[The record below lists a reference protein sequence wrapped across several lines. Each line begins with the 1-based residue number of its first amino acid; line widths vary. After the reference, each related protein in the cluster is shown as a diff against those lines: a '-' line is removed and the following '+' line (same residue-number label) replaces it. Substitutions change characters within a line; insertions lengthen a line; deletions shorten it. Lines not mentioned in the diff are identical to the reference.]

1 MITFAVFVWFCM
13 KYIWP
18 PLMAALE
25 ERNAR
30 ISEGL
35 AAAQRGQQDLEDAQA
50 RVSDSLNDAKQQ
62 AQEIINQAQKR
73 ANEIVDEAKDS
84 ARDEADKIKVAATA
98 DIDQQINS
106 AREELRKEVS
116 SIALAGAAQIL
127 KREVD
132 AKAGYPDLGFRT
144 WLTLIPLPDPTP
156 EQYSNWRRMKAN
168 CNSGRITW
176 SWQRRLPLTPICR
189 LPSSNRQYSPVNWR
203 HCSGRWLRLPAW
215 RLIRISTT

>member
-1 MITFAVFVWFCM
+1 MNFNATLIGQTITFIVFVWFCM

-50 RVSDSLNDAKQQ
+50 KVSDSLKDAKQQ

-84 ARDEADKIKVAATA
+84 AREEADKIKVAATA
-98 DIDQQINS
+98 DIDQQVTA
-106 AREELRKEVS
+106 AREHLRKEVS
-116 SIALAGAAQIL
+116 VIALAGAEQIL

-132 AKAGYPDLGFRT
+132 AKVHADVLDE
-144 WLTLIPLPDPTP
+144 LVAQI
-156 EQYSNWRRMKAN
+156 
-168 CNSGRITW
+168 
-176 SWQRRLPLTPICR
+176 
-189 LPSSNRQYSPVNWR
+189 
-203 HCSGRWLRLPAW
+203 
-215 RLIRISTT
+215 

>member
-1 MITFAVFVWFCM
+1 MNFNATLIGQMITFAVFVWFCM

-25 ERNAR
+25 ERNTR

-50 RVSDSLNDAKQQ
+50 KVSDSLNEAKQQ

-73 ANEIVDEAKDS
+73 ANEIVDEAKGT
-84 ARDEADKIKVAATA
+84 ARDEADKIKVAASA
-98 DIDQQINS
+98 DVDQQINS

-116 SIALAGAAQIL
+116 AIALAGAEQIL

-132 AKAGYPDLGFRT
+132 AKAHAAVLDELVT
-144 WLTLIPLPDPTP
+144 QI
-156 EQYSNWRRMKAN
+156 
-168 CNSGRITW
+168 
-176 SWQRRLPLTPICR
+176 
-189 LPSSNRQYSPVNWR
+189 
-203 HCSGRWLRLPAW
+203 
-215 RLIRISTT
+215 

>member
-1 MITFAVFVWFCM
+1 MNFNATLIGQTITFIVFVWFCM

-18 PLMAALE
+18 PLMAALD

-35 AAAQRGQQDLEDAQA
+35 AAAQRGQQDLVDAQA
-50 RVSDSLNDAKQQ
+50 KVSDSLNDAKQQ

-73 ANEIVDEAKDS
+73 ANEIVDEAKDI
-84 ARDEADKIKVAATA
+84 AHDEAGKIKVAASA

-116 SIALAGAAQIL
+116 SIALAGAEQIL

-132 AKAGYPDLGFRT
+132 AKVHAAVLDELVAQ
-144 WLTLIPLPDPTP
+144 I
-156 EQYSNWRRMKAN
+156 
-168 CNSGRITW
+168 
-176 SWQRRLPLTPICR
+176 
-189 LPSSNRQYSPVNWR
+189 
-203 HCSGRWLRLPAW
+203 
-215 RLIRISTT
+215 

>member
-1 MITFAVFVWFCM
+1 MNFNATLIGQMITFAVFVWFCM

-50 RVSDSLNDAKQQ
+50 KVSDSLNDAKQQ

-73 ANEIVDEAKDS
+73 ANEIVDEAKGA

-132 AKAGYPDLGFRT
+132 AKAHAAVLDELVT
-144 WLTLIPLPDPTP
+144 QI
-156 EQYSNWRRMKAN
+156 
-168 CNSGRITW
+168 
-176 SWQRRLPLTPICR
+176 
-189 LPSSNRQYSPVNWR
+189 
-203 HCSGRWLRLPAW
+203 
-215 RLIRISTT
+215 

>member
-1 MITFAVFVWFCM
+1 MNFNATLIGQTITFIVFVWFCM

-18 PLMAALE
+18 PLMAALD

-35 AAAQRGQQDLEDAQA
+35 AAAQRGQQDLVDAQA
-50 RVSDSLNDAKQQ
+50 KVSDSLNDAKQQ

-73 ANEIVDEAKDS
+73 ANEIVDDAKDI
-84 ARDEADKIKVAATA
+84 ARDEADKIKVAASA

-116 SIALAGAAQIL
+116 SIALAGAEQIL

-132 AKAGYPDLGFRT
+132 AKVHAAVLDELVT
-144 WLTLIPLPDPTP
+144 QI
-156 EQYSNWRRMKAN
+156 
-168 CNSGRITW
+168 
-176 SWQRRLPLTPICR
+176 
-189 LPSSNRQYSPVNWR
+189 
-203 HCSGRWLRLPAW
+203 
-215 RLIRISTT
+215 

>member
-1 MITFAVFVWFCM
+1 MNFNATLIGQMITFAVFVWFCM

-50 RVSDSLNDAKQQ
+50 KVSDSLNDAKQQ

-73 ANEIVDEAKDS
+73 ANEIVDEAKGD
-84 ARDEADKIKVAATA
+84 ARDEADKIKVAASA

-132 AKAGYPDLGFRT
+132 AEAHAAVLDELVT
-144 WLTLIPLPDPTP
+144 QI
-156 EQYSNWRRMKAN
+156 
-168 CNSGRITW
+168 
-176 SWQRRLPLTPICR
+176 
-189 LPSSNRQYSPVNWR
+189 
-203 HCSGRWLRLPAW
+203 
-215 RLIRISTT
+215 

>member
-1 MITFAVFVWFCM
+1 MNFNATLIGQMITFVVFVWFCM

-35 AAAQRGQQDLEDAQA
+35 AAAQRGQQDLADAQTK
-50 RVSDSLNDAKQQ
+50 VGESLNEAKQQ

-73 ANEIVDEAKDS
+73 ANEIVDEAKDA
-84 ARDEADKIKVAATA
+84 AREEADKIKAAATA

-106 AREELRKEVS
+106 AREHLRKEVS
-116 SIALAGAAQIL
+116 TIALAGAEQIL

-132 AKAGYPDLGFRT
+132 AKAHAVVLDELVAQ
-144 WLTLIPLPDPTP
+144 I
-156 EQYSNWRRMKAN
+156 
-168 CNSGRITW
+168 
-176 SWQRRLPLTPICR
+176 
-189 LPSSNRQYSPVNWR
+189 
-203 HCSGRWLRLPAW
+203 
-215 RLIRISTT
+215 